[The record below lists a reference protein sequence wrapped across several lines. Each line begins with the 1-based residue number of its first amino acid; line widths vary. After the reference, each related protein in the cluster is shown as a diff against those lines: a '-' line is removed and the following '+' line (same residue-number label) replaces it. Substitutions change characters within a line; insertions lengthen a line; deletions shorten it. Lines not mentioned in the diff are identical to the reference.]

1 MNDLFYNISYKEQ
14 AKLLKLFESY
24 ARVYPKNSYISINIR
39 ENTIGFIAKGSLEVI
54 KTDYNGN
61 QKLTDNLNEND
72 IFLSYLYNDEY
83 SIIAKDDVEIL
94 FIDYE
99 SILLLNNNSNYFIQ
113 FLKNLLNIFSLLIEE
128 KNKHIEILSK
138 KSIRDK
144 LLEYFNITS
153 NHKKTIYL
161 PYSYT
166 FLADYLS
173 IDRTAMTREL
183 KNLKDE
189 GFISTKG
196 RKITLLY

>member
-1 MNDLFYNISYKEQ
+1 MNDLFLNISNKDKI
-14 AKLLKLFESY
+14 KLLKLLESY
-24 ARVYPKNSYISINIR
+24 IRNYKKNTYISINNR
-39 ENTIGFIAKGSLEVI
+39 ENIIGYIINGTLEII

-61 QKLTDNLNEND
+61 TKITDNLTDND

-83 SIIAKDDVEIL
+83 SIITKEDSKIL

-99 SILLLNNNSNYFIQ
+99 TIINLNINNNYYNI
-113 FLKNLLNIFSLLIEE
+113 FLKNLLNIFNTLIEE

-144 LLEYFNITS
+144 LLEYFNINS
-153 NHKKTIYL
+153 NHSKVIYL

-173 IDRTAMTREL
+173 VDRTAMTREL

>member
-1 MNDLFYNISYKEQ
+1 MNDLFLNISNKDKI
-14 AKLLKLFESY
+14 KLLKLLESY
-24 ARVYPKNSYISINIR
+24 IRNYKKNTYISINNR
-39 ENTIGFIAKGSLEVI
+39 ENIIGYIINGTLEII

-61 QKLTDNLNEND
+61 TKITDNLTDND

-83 SIIAKDDVEIL
+83 SIITKEDSKIL

-99 SILLLNNNSNYFIQ
+99 TIINLNINNNYYNI
-113 FLKNLLNIFSLLIEE
+113 FLKNLLNIFNTLIEE

-144 LLEYFNITS
+144 LLEYFNINS
-153 NHKKTIYL
+153 NHSKVIYL

-173 IDRTAMTREL
+173 VDRTAMTREL

-189 GFISTKG
+189 GFVSTKG

>member
-24 ARVYPKNSYISINIR
+24 ARVYTKNSYISINIR
-39 ENTIGFIAKGSLEVI
+39 ENTIGFITKGSLEVI

-99 SILLLNNNSNYFIQ
+99 SVLLLNNNSNYFIQ

-128 KNKHIEILSK
+128 KNIDIEILSK
-138 KSIRDK
+138 KSIRD
-144 LLEYFNITS
+144 
-153 NHKKTIYL
+153 
-161 PYSYT
+161 
-166 FLADYLS
+166 
-173 IDRTAMTREL
+173 
-183 KNLKDE
+183 
-189 GFISTKG
+189 
-196 RKITLLY
+196 

>member
-24 ARVYPKNSYISINIR
+24 ARVYPKNSYIPINIR
-39 ENTIGFIAKGSLEVI
+39 ENTIGFITKGNLEVI

-61 QKLTDNLNEND
+61 QKLTDNLNENN